1 VLSGKYTV
9 NVMQQVKEIEKALL
23 DYYKSNLDNH
33 GPGAMGVGWKSEMAQ
48 QIRFEQLIKII
59 GAESNFSIND
69 MGCGVGDFYI
79 YLSGKS
85 YGYFDYYGYDM
96 LESMLALAKAKFAS
110 EKNIHWIKVDN
121 ASDLHMADYTIASG
135 IFNLKYSIEESEWL
149 KYIIETLGHINKK
162 SKRGF
167 AFNMLTAYA
176 DKEYMKEHLFYS
188 DPLFFFDL
196 CKKHFSKNVA
206 LLHDYYEYDFTIL
219 VRK

>member
-1 VLSGKYTV
+1 
-9 NVMQQVKEIEKALL
+9 MQKIKEIEKDLMG
-23 DYYKSNLDNH
+23 YYKSNLDNY
-33 GPGAMGVGWKSEMAQ
+33 GPGAMGVGWKNEMAQ
-48 QIRFEQLIKII
+48 QIRFEQLAKII

-69 MGCGVGDFYI
+69 MGCGVGDFYN

-96 LESMLALAKAKFAS
+96 LEPMLALAKVKFAG
-110 EKNIHWIKVDN
+110 EKNIRWTRIDN
-121 ASDLHMADYTIASG
+121 ARDLYTADYTVASG
-135 IFNLKYSIEESEWL
+135 IFNLKYAIEESEWL
-149 KYIIETLGHINKK
+149 NYIIDALGHINKK
-162 SKRGF
+162 SSRGF
-167 AFNMLTAYA
+167 AFNVLTAYA
-176 DKEYMKEHLFYS
+176 DKELMREHLYYS

>member
-1 VLSGKYTV
+1 
-9 NVMQQVKEIEKALL
+9 
-23 DYYKSNLDNH
+23 
-33 GPGAMGVGWKSEMAQ
+33 MGVGWKSETAQ
-48 QIRFEQLIKII
+48 QIRFKQLVKII
-59 GAESNFSIND
+59 EAESNFSIND
-69 MGCGVGDFYI
+69 MGCGVGDFYT

-85 YGYFDYYGYDM
+85 YSHFKYYGYDI
-96 LESMLALAKAKFAS
+96 LEPMLALGKAKFAGA
-110 EKNIHWIKVDN
+110 KNILWLKLDK
-121 ASDLHMADYTIASG
+121 ASDLHTADYTVASG
-135 IFNLKYSIEESEWL
+135 IFNLKYAIEESEWK
-149 KYIIETLGHINKK
+149 KYVIETLVHINKK

-196 CKKHFSKNVA
+196 CKRQFSKNVA